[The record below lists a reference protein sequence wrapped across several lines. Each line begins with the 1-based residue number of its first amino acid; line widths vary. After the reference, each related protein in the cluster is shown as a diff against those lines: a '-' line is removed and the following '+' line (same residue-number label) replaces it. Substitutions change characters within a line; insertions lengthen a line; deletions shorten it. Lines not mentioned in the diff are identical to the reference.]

1 MRQEP
6 SGGCGARASH
16 VNPMQR
22 AGYER
27 RSPGLLSEQQVRAVL
42 YVIDRHQFPL
52 KVGPIRAKVT
62 AAGQKGGTR
71 YGLNEHLVTRP
82 QPRRAPQPS
91 LPSPEKGGRRTARS
105 FTAWLTR
112 GSTRA
117 RPKW

>member
-62 AAGQKGGTR
+62 TGGQKGGTQD
-71 YGLNEHLVTRP
+71 GFDQDLVPRP
-82 QPRRAPQPS
+82 QLGRTLQPTLS
-91 LPSPEKGGRRTARS
+91 SPEKGGRRTACS
-105 FTAWLTR
+105 LTA
-112 GSTRA
+112 
-117 RPKW
+117 